1 MKFARIAFTLCLAA
15 VCLTS
20 LAMPVQLFASDPATA
35 ANIFMYPKPY
45 KMAELVLQ
53 TPTGASVS
61 LNDYRGRVVLLHFWS
76 INCPACR
83 IEEPLL
89 ERLKHTFGPSG
100 LEILAV
106 NLVDPPQAIATHAAA
121 QRMPFPVLFD
131 GGRGFSLK
139 VVDTGGKSTAF
150 VLNPAKEAILEVPG
164 FPTTY
169 IVDGRGSVVGYSI
182 GPARWDSG
190 FAMGLIQNLLADG
203 RAYTPGVLRGGP
215 KNASAGPHSR

>member
-1 MKFARIAFTLCLAA
+1 MKFAPLTNMICLTT

-20 LAMPVQLFASDPATA
+20 FTVPGPLFASDLGSA

-83 IEEPLL
+83 LEEPLL

-100 LEILAV
+100 LEILAI
-106 NLVDPPQAIATHAAA
+106 NLVDPPQAIATHAVTR
-121 QRMPFPVLFD
+121 RMPFPVLFD

-139 VVDTGGKSTAF
+139 VVNTGGKTTAF
-150 VLNPAKEAILEVPG
+150 VLNPVREAILEVPG

-169 IVDGRGSVVGYSI
+169 ILDSRGNVVGYSI
-182 GPARWDSG
+182 GQARWDSG
-190 FAMGLIQNLLADG
+190 YAMGLIQRLLADG
-203 RAYTPGVLRGGP
+203 RAYNPGVFHGGP
-215 KNASAGPHSR
+215 KNASAGPYLR

>member
-1 MKFARIAFTLCLAA
+1 MKFAPVSFILCLAFL
-15 VCLTS
+15 CLAS

-53 TPTGASVS
+53 TPAGTSVS

-83 IEEPLL
+83 LEEPLL
-89 ERLKHTFGPSG
+89 QRLKNTFGPSG

-106 NLVDPPQAIATHAAA
+106 NLVDTPQAIATHAVA

-139 VVDTGGKSTAF
+139 VVNTGGKSTAF

-169 IVDGRGSVVGYSI
+169 ILDSRGSVVGYSI
-182 GPARWDSG
+182 GQGRWDSG
-190 FAMGLIQNLLADG
+190 YAVGLIQRLLADG
-203 RAYTPGVLRGGP
+203 RVNTPGVFRGGP
-215 KNASAGPHSR
+215 GNAAAGPHVP